1 VSVAVAITDLDQARP
16 HHDRDADL
24 LVLSAKG
31 NRSAFSELVER
42 LYPLVFRVV
51 WRLTKGHAD
60 TEDIAQEAFVRL
72 WKHASELREV
82 GAMKAWLIRVA
93 SNLALDRY
101 RGLPMQQVDEAFE
114 VVDDRPQADQT
125 VMSNWAQRRIDAAIH
140 TLPERQRLALTLVH
154 FEHLSSPAAAEAMEI
169 SIEALES
176 LLSRARRALKEKLA
190 ADKADLLSAVQM
202 EGH

>member
-1 VSVAVAITDLDQARP
+1 VAVAITDLNQAGP

-24 LVLSAKG
+24 LVLSSKG
-31 NRSAFSELVER
+31 NRAAFTELVDR

-60 TEDIAQEAFVRL
+60 TEDIAQEAFVKL
-72 WKHASELREV
+72 WKNAAELRDPS
-82 GAMKAWLIRVA
+82 AMKAWLLRVA

-101 RGLPMQQVDEAFE
+101 RGAPMQQVDEAFE
-114 VVDDRPQADQT
+114 IADNRPQADQAA
-125 VMSNWAQRRIDAAIH
+125 MSNWAQRRIDTAIH
-140 TLPERQRLALTLVH
+140 NLPERQRLALTLVH
-154 FEHLSSPAAAEAMEI
+154 FEHLSSTAAAATMEI

-176 LLSRARRALKEKLA
+176 LLSRARRALKEQLA